1 MRSVDV
7 TGLLQF
13 GASHESGRSS
23 ISFGVI
29 MAFMLSSN
37 PKNICKHK
45 TVCYKHYSQ
54 TCDFDS
60 LSTWETYEYQ
70 NRLHEDG
77 YNKQG

>member
-45 TVCYKHYSQ
+45 TVCYKHYS
-54 TCDFDS
+54 